1 VELRLLRYFIAVAED
16 LHFTRAA
23 ARLHISQPSL
33 SHEIRA
39 LERTLG
45 TPLFRRTRRWVK
57 LTEAGALLLSEAR
70 AIVERTEEA
79 GRRVARAG
87 RGEIGQLNVGFAM
100 SAAGDL
106 LPNAVLAYRARFP
119 EVNVHIQE
127 LTTAEQIE
135 ALMTDELEV
144 GLVHDVALPPE
155 LRAVAVRRDTLV
167 AALPSGHH
175 LAKRARI
182 ALSDLKAE
190 LFVVGPGQSHHYVVS
205 ACASAGFVPQISQ
218 ETSDTVT
225 CLVLVAS
232 GVGVGVGVAV
242 SAGTASSDWAADS
255 SSTVPESV
263 AEPTPVTVVT
273 TNPSSVTFVG
283 LSRGCEADEVT
294 TQVTTTAATA
304 TTATITA
311 ASEVVR
317 MRRARDCC
325 A

>member
-1 VELRLLRYFIAVAED
+1 MELRLLRYFIAVAED

-87 RGEIGQLNVGFAM
+87 RGEIGQLNVGLAM

-119 EVNVHIQE
+119 EVNVHIRE

-155 LRAVAVRRDTLV
+155 LRAVAIRRDTLV

-232 GVGVGVGVAV
+232 GVGVTLLPSSSGHLATRRVVYRPLSGSQVTHQLSVAWKPDRD
-242 SAGTASSDWAADS
+242 SPLTAS
-255 SSTVPESV
+255 
-263 AEPTPVTVVT
+263 
-273 TNPSSVTFVG
+273 FVEI
-283 LSRGCEADEVT
+283 LRKT
-294 TQVTTTAATA
+294 
-304 TTATITA
+304 
-311 ASEVVR
+311 
-317 MRRARDCC
+317 ARDLRKS
-325 A
+325 AKGTHRAAEATD

>member
-1 VELRLLRYFIAVAED
+1 MELRLLRYFIAVAED

-79 GRRVARAG
+79 RRRVARAG

-119 EVNVHIQE
+119 EVNVHIRE
-127 LTTAEQIE
+127 LTTTEQID
-135 ALMTDELEV
+135 ALLTDELEV
-144 GLVHDVALPPE
+144 GLVHEVAMPPG

-182 ALSDLKAE
+182 ALLDLKPE
-190 LFVVGPGQSHHYVVS
+190 LFVVGPGQSHHFVVS

-232 GVGVGVGVAV
+232 GVGV
-242 SAGTASSDWAADS
+242 TLLPS
-255 SSTVPESV
+255 SSGHLATRSV
-263 AEPTPVTVVT
+263 VYRP
-273 TNPSSVTFVG
+273 
-283 LSRGCEADEVT
+283 LSGS
-294 TQVTTTAATA
+294 QVSHQLLVAWKPDRASPLTAAFVEILRKT
-304 TTATITA
+304 
-311 ASEVVR
+311 
-317 MRRARDCC
+317 ARDLRKSVKG
-325 A
+325 AH